1 MGSAV
6 LTNQSKWWLC
16 CLVSLFQLLDSL
28 YLEFQHQAVPLQTTM
43 TTLEITMIQPE
54 TFQVITMI
62 LLETTLA
69 LEITMILILPETI
82 QEITMMHQEITLA
95 LEIIM
100 ILLETSLALEITI
113 ILLGTTLALEITMI
127 LLGTTLALEI
137 TMILLETSQKITMM
151 LPEPEIMMGM
161 LFLVEL
167 PILPCAKVFDI

>member
-54 TFQVITMI
+54 TFQ
-62 LLETTLA
+62 
-69 LEITMILILPETI
+69 
-82 QEITMMHQEITLA
+82 EITMMHQEITLA

-100 ILLETSLALEITI
+100 

-137 TMILLETSQKITMM
+137 TMILLETSLALEITMMLLETFQEITMM

>member
-54 TFQVITMI
+54 TFQEITMMHQEISLALEIIMI

-69 LEITMILILPETI
+69 LEITMILLETI
-82 QEITMMHQEITLA
+82 QEITMIP
-95 LEIIM
+95 
-100 ILLETSLALEITI
+100 LETFQ
-113 ILLGTTLALEITMI
+113 EITMI
-127 LLGTTLALEI
+127 PLETFQEI
-137 TMILLETSQKITMM
+137 TMIQ
-151 LPEPEIMMGM
+151 PEIMMGM
-161 LFLVEL
+161 LLLVEL
-167 PILPCAKVFDI
+167 IPFLTLC

>member
-1 MGSAV
+1 MGAV
-6 LTNQSKWWLC
+6 LNTQSKWWLC

-43 TTLEITMIQPE
+43 STLEITMIQPE
-54 TFQVITMI
+54 TF
-62 LLETTLA
+62 
-69 LEITMILILPETI
+69 

-100 ILLETSLALEITI
+100 ILL
-113 ILLGTTLALEITMI
+113 GTTLALEITMI
-127 LLGTTLALEI
+127 LPETTLALE
-137 TMILLETSQKITMM
+137 ITMM

>member
-54 TFQVITMI
+54 T
-62 LLETTLA
+62 
-69 LEITMILILPETI
+69 I

-100 ILLETSLALEITI
+100 ILL
-113 ILLGTTLALEITMI
+113 GTTLALEITM
-127 LLGTTLALEI
+127 
-137 TMILLETSQKITMM
+137 MLLETFQEITMM

-167 PILPCAKVFDI
+167 PILTL

>member
-28 YLEFQHQAVPLQTTM
+28 YLEFQHPAVPLQTTM
-43 TTLEITMIQPE
+43 TTLEITMIQ
-54 TFQVITMI
+54 
-62 LLETTLA
+62 LETTLA

-95 LEIIM
+95 LGIIM
-100 ILLETSLALEITI
+100 ILLE
-113 ILLGTTLALEITMI
+113 
-127 LLGTTLALEI
+127 TTLALEI
-137 TMILLETSQKITMM
+137 TMILLETSLALEITMMLLGTTQEITMM

>member
-6 LTNQSKWWLC
+6 LTNQSRWWLC
-16 CLVSLFQLLDSL
+16 CLVSLFRLLDSL

-100 ILLETSLALEITI
+100 ILL
-113 ILLGTTLALEITMI
+113 
-127 LLGTTLALEI
+127 GTTLALEI
-137 TMILLETSQKITMM
+137 TMILLETSLALEITMMLLETFQEITMM

>member
-6 LTNQSKWWLC
+6 LNTQSKWWLC

-43 TTLEITMIQPE
+43 TTLEVIMIQLGTTLALE
-54 TFQVITMI
+54 MTMI
-62 LLETTLA
+62 LLET
-69 LEITMILILPETI
+69 
-82 QEITMMHQEITLA
+82 
-95 LEIIM
+95 
-100 ILLETSLALEITI
+100 S
-113 ILLGTTLALEITMI
+113 LALEITMI

-137 TMILLETSQKITMM
+137 TMMLLETFQEITMM

>member
-6 LTNQSKWWLC
+6 LNTQSKWWLC

-54 TFQVITMI
+54 TFQ
-62 LLETTLA
+62 
-69 LEITMILILPETI
+69 
-82 QEITMMHQEITLA
+82 EITMMHQEITLA

-100 ILLETSLALEITI
+100 

-137 TMILLETSQKITMM
+137 TMILLETSLALEITMMLLETFQEITMM

>member
-1 MGSAV
+1 MGAV
-6 LTNQSKWWLC
+6 LNTQSKWWLC

-54 TFQVITMI
+54 TFQ
-62 LLETTLA
+62 
-69 LEITMILILPETI
+69 
-82 QEITMMHQEITLA
+82 EITMMHQEITLA

-100 ILLETSLALEITI
+100 ILLETTLALEITMILLETSLALEITM

-137 TMILLETSQKITMM
+137 TMMLLETFQEITMM
-151 LPEPEIMMGM
+151 LPEPEIMMG
-161 LFLVEL
+161 
-167 PILPCAKVFDI
+167 

>member
-62 LLETTLA
+62 LLE
-69 LEITMILILPETI
+69 ITMILILPETI
-82 QEITMMHQEITLA
+82 QEITMMPQEITLA
-95 LEIIM
+95 LEII
-100 ILLETSLALEITI
+100 
-113 ILLGTTLALEITMI
+113 MI

-137 TMILLETSQKITMM
+137 TMILPETTLALEITMILLETTQEITMM
-151 LPEPEIMMGM
+151 LPELEIMMGM

-167 PILPCAKVFDI
+167 PILTLC

>member
-28 YLEFQHQAVPLQTTM
+28 YLEFQHPAVPLQTTM

-54 TFQVITMI
+54 T
-62 LLETTLA
+62 
-69 LEITMILILPETI
+69 I
-82 QEITMMHQEITLA
+82 QEITMIQQ
-95 LEIIM
+95 
-100 ILLETSLALEITI
+100 ETSLVLEITMM
-113 ILLGTTLALEITMI
+113 LLGTTLALEITMI

-137 TMILLETSQKITMM
+137 TMILLETIQEITMM
-151 LPEPEIMMGM
+151 LPEPKIMMGM

-167 PILPCAKVFDI
+167 PILTLY

>member
-95 LEIIM
+95 LEIF
-100 ILLETSLALEITI
+100 
-113 ILLGTTLALEITMI
+113 MI

-137 TMILLETSQKITMM
+137 TMIPLETFQEITMIPLETFQEITM
-151 LPEPEIMMGM
+151 IQPETTLALEITM
-161 LFLVEL
+161 
-167 PILPCAKVFDI
+167 

>member
-6 LTNQSKWWLC
+6 LNTQSKWWLC

-28 YLEFQHQAVPLQTTM
+28 YLEHPAVPLQTTM

-54 TFQVITMI
+54 TFQ
-62 LLETTLA
+62 
-69 LEITMILILPETI
+69 ITMILILPETI

-100 ILLETSLALEITI
+100 ILLGTTLALEITM
-113 ILLGTTLALEITMI
+113 ILLETSLALEITMI

-137 TMILLETSQKITMM
+137 TMILLGTT
-151 LPEPEIMMGM
+151 L
-161 LFLVEL
+161 
-167 PILPCAKVFDI
+167 

>member
-43 TTLEITMIQPE
+43 STLEIIMIQPE
-54 TFQVITMI
+54 TIQVITMI

-69 LEITMILILPETI
+69 LEITMIL
-82 QEITMMHQEITLA
+82 
-95 LEIIM
+95 LE
-100 ILLETSLALEITI
+100 
-113 ILLGTTLALEITMI
+113 TTLALEITMI
-127 LLGTTLALEI
+127 LLGTTLALE
-137 TMILLETSQKITMM
+137 ITMM

-167 PILPCAKVFDI
+167 PILTL

>member
-54 TFQVITMI
+54 TFQEITLALEITMILLETILALEIAMI

-69 LEITMILILPETI
+69 LEITMIPLETF
-82 QEITMMHQEITLA
+82 QEITMIP
-95 LEIIM
+95 
-100 ILLETSLALEITI
+100 LETFQ
-113 ILLGTTLALEITMI
+113 EITMI
-127 LLGTTLALEI
+127 QPETTLALEI
-137 TMILLETSQKITMM
+137 TMILLETIQEITMM
-151 LPEPEIMMGM
+151 LPEIMMGM
-161 LFLVEL
+161 LLLVEL
-167 PILPCAKVFDI
+167 IPFLTLC

>member
-1 MGSAV
+1 MGAV
-6 LTNQSKWWLC
+6 LNTQSKWWLC

-62 LLETTLA
+62 LLETS
-69 LEITMILILPETI
+69 
-82 QEITMMHQEITLA
+82 LA
-95 LEIIM
+95 LEII
-100 ILLETSLALEITI
+100 
-113 ILLGTTLALEITMI
+113 MI

-137 TMILLETSQKITMM
+137 TMILLETTLALEITMILLETFQEITMM

>member
-54 TFQVITMI
+54 T
-62 LLETTLA
+62 
-69 LEITMILILPETI
+69 I

-100 ILLETSLALEITI
+100 ILLETTLALEITI

-137 TMILLETSQKITMM
+137 TMILLETFQKITMM

-161 LFLVEL
+161 LF
-167 PILPCAKVFDI
+167 FG

>member
-54 TFQVITMI
+54 TFQ
-62 LLETTLA
+62 
-69 LEITMILILPETI
+69 
-82 QEITMMHQEITLA
+82 EITMMHQ
-95 LEIIM
+95 
-100 ILLETSLALEITI
+100 ETSLALEITI

-137 TMILLETSQKITMM
+137 TMILLETSLALEITMM
-151 LPEPEIMMGM
+151 LLEPEIMMGM

>member
-6 LTNQSKWWLC
+6 LNTQSKWWLC

-54 TFQVITMI
+54 T
-62 LLETTLA
+62 
-69 LEITMILILPETI
+69 I

-95 LEIIM
+95 LEIIMILLGTTLALEITM

-113 ILLGTTLALEITMI
+113 ILLGTTLALEITM
-127 LLGTTLALEI
+127 
-137 TMILLETSQKITMM
+137 MLLETFQKITMM

>member
-6 LTNQSKWWLC
+6 LNTQSKWWLC

-54 TFQVITMI
+54 TFQ
-62 LLETTLA
+62 
-69 LEITMILILPETI
+69 
-82 QEITMMHQEITLA
+82 EITMMHQEITLA
-95 LEIIM
+95 LEITM

-127 LLGTTLALEI
+127 LL
-137 TMILLETSQKITMM
+137 ETIQKITMM

>member
-69 LEITMILILPETI
+69 LEITIILILPETI

-100 ILLETSLALEITI
+100 

-137 TMILLETSQKITMM
+137 TMILLETSLALEITMMLLETFQEITMM

>member
-54 TFQVITMI
+54 TFQ
-62 LLETTLA
+62 
-69 LEITMILILPETI
+69 TI
-82 QEITMMHQEITLA
+82 QEITMMHQEISLA
-95 LEIIM
+95 LEII
-100 ILLETSLALEITI
+100 
-113 ILLGTTLALEITMI
+113 MI

-137 TMILLETSQKITMM
+137 TMILLETILALEITMILLETIQEITMM
-151 LPEPEIMMGM
+151 LPEIMMGM
-161 LFLVEL
+161 LLLVEL
-167 PILPCAKVFDI
+167 IP

>member
-28 YLEFQHQAVPLQTTM
+28 YLEFQHPAVPLQTTM

-54 TFQVITMI
+54 T
-62 LLETTLA
+62 
-69 LEITMILILPETI
+69 I
-82 QEITMMHQEITLA
+82 QEITMIQQEI
-95 LEIIM
+95 
-100 ILLETSLALEITI
+100 SLVLEITI
-113 ILLGTTLALEITMI
+113 MLLGTTLALEITMI

-137 TMILLETSQKITMM
+137 TMILLGTIQEITMM

-167 PILPCAKVFDI
+167 PILTL

>member
-54 TFQVITMI
+54 TFQ
-62 LLETTLA
+62 
-69 LEITMILILPETI
+69 
-82 QEITMMHQEITLA
+82 EITMMHQEITLA

-100 ILLETSLALEITI
+100 

-137 TMILLETSQKITMM
+137 TMILLETSLALGITMMLLETFQKITMM
-151 LPEPEIMMGM
+151 LPEPEIM
-161 LFLVEL
+161 
-167 PILPCAKVFDI
+167 

>member
-28 YLEFQHQAVPLQTTM
+28 YLEHQAVPLQTTM

-69 LEITMILILPETI
+69 LEII
-82 QEITMMHQEITLA
+82 
-95 LEIIM
+95 
-100 ILLETSLALEITI
+100 
-113 ILLGTTLALEITMI
+113 MI

-137 TMILLETSQKITMM
+137 TMILLETTLALEITM
-151 LPEPEIMMGM
+151 
-161 LFLVEL
+161 
-167 PILPCAKVFDI
+167 ILLG

>member
-54 TFQVITMI
+54 TFR
-62 LLETTLA
+62 
-69 LEITMILILPETI
+69 
-82 QEITMMHQEITLA
+82 EITMMHQEITLA

-100 ILLETSLALEITI
+100 ILLGTTLALEMTM
-113 ILLGTTLALEITMI
+113 ILLETSLALEITMI
-127 LLGTTLALEI
+127 LLGTTPALEI
-137 TMILLETSQKITMM
+137 TMILLETSLALEITMMLLETFQEITMM

>member
-54 TFQVITMI
+54 TFQ
-62 LLETTLA
+62 
-69 LEITMILILPETI
+69 
-82 QEITMMHQEITLA
+82 EITMMHQEISLA

-100 ILLETSLALEITI
+100 ILLETILALEITM
-113 ILLGTTLALEITMI
+113 ILLETTLALEITMI

-137 TMILLETSQKITMM
+137 TMILLETSLALEITMMLLETFQEITMM
-151 LPEPEIMMGM
+151 LP
-161 LFLVEL
+161 
-167 PILPCAKVFDI
+167 

>member
-1 MGSAV
+1 MGAV
-6 LTNQSKWWLC
+6 LNTQSKWWLC

-82 QEITMMHQEITLA
+82 QEII
-95 LEIIM
+95 
-100 ILLETSLALEITI
+100 
-113 ILLGTTLALEITMI
+113 MI
-127 LLGTTLALEI
+127 LLGTTGFGDYYD
-137 TMILLETSQKITMM
+137 TTGDYSGFGDYYDTS
-151 LPEPEIMMGM
+151 G
-161 LFLVEL
+161 
-167 PILPCAKVFDI
+167 

>member
-1 MGSAV
+1 MGAV
-6 LTNQSKWWLC
+6 LNTQSKWWLC

-82 QEITMMHQEITLA
+82 QEITMMHQ
-95 LEIIM
+95 
-100 ILLETSLALEITI
+100 
-113 ILLGTTLALEITMI
+113 GTTLALEITMI
-127 LLGTTLALEI
+127 LPETTLALEI
-137 TMILLETSQKITMM
+137 TMILLETSLALEITMMLLGTIQEITMM